1 MYLMIQNSGVAPVES
16 YTLLGASAA
25 RDSGVEGVIG
35 QFGSGAKHAVNVLLR
50 ADLDF
55 TVYCG
60 KTKIKFSTIDT
71 QINDGLSVKTAKQVV
86 AKLTGSRNQVVKLGW
101 TLGFGAL
108 DWADCAMA
116 IREFVSNAI
125 DRTLRGN
132 EVVGEAVASGDLRVC
147 LVEDNQVRAL
157 DGYTRVFIEATE
169 EVVNYFNEL
178 PRRFLQFSQDPL
190 KNSKMQPKAGRNFND
205 GRAMIYRNGV
215 FVCELEGDDSLCDYN
230 FSTSELRIDEA
241 RNLNSYTCRAAIAE
255 LYKKAATKD
264 IARVL
269 RAIITGT
276 KCLEGGLDKYY
287 MTGYST
293 ATAAAKANWAAAWE
307 IIAGEGILCRDTK
320 EAEALGRKGHDAVIV
335 GNESWLETAKH
346 YGIKAIEDVM
356 DIHERQGRSE
366 TDATDEA
373 KEALET
379 VWKWILD
386 AGMDD
391 YRPCPAIRGFDEL
404 TNGES
409 ECLGYYKP
417 GGSTIWIRNDQGGKH
432 LLEIVLEECCHYV
445 TGATDCSRDFQ
456 NWLMRLIVRVMEKV
470 EA

>member
-35 QFGSGAKHAVNVLLR
+35 QFGSGAKHATNVLLR

-55 TVYCG
+55 KIYCG
-60 KTKIKFSTIDT
+60 KTCIKFSTTDT

-86 AKLTGSRNQVVKLGW
+86 AKLTGAANKTIKLGW

-116 IREFVSNAI
+116 LREFISNAI
-125 DRTLRGN
+125 DRTLRGG
-132 EVVGEAVASGDLRVC
+132 EVLGEAVASGDLRVC
-147 LVEDNQVRAL
+147 LVDDNQVRAL

-169 EVVNYFNEL
+169 EVVKYVEEL

-190 KNSKMQPKAGRNFND
+190 KNSKMQPKSNRNFNINQ
-205 GRAMIYRNGV
+205 RAMIYRNGV
-215 FVCELEGDDSLCDYN
+215 FVCELEGEHSLCDYN

-255 LYKKAATKD
+255 LYKKASSKD
-264 IARVL
+264 IARTL
-269 RAIITGT
+269 RAIITGV

-287 MTGYST
+287 MTNYGS
-293 ATAAAKANWAAAWE
+293 ASEEAKRNWAVAWE
-307 IIAGEGILCRDTK
+307 IVAGEGILCHDNK
-320 EAEALGRKGHDAVIV
+320 AAEALGRKGHSAVV
-335 GNESWLETAKH
+335 VLNEAWLETAKH
-346 YGIKAIEDVM
+346 YGIKSIEDVM

-366 TDATDEA
+366 TEATDEA
-373 KEALET
+373 KEALAT
-379 VWKWILD
+379 VWKWVES
-386 AGMDD
+386 AGMDN
-391 YRPCPAIRGFDEL
+391 YRHCPHIRGFNEL
-404 TNGES
+404 TECES

-417 GGSTIWIRNDQGGKH
+417 GGDTIWIRNDQGGKQ
-432 LLEIVLEECCHYV
+432 LLETVLEELCHYV

-456 NWLMRLIVRVMEKV
+456 NWLMRMIVRILT
-470 EA
+470 